1 MNKTINNNYMNKIL
15 TGLSA
20 LALVFTLSA
29 CSEEQTTVQE
39 VEKVEKVQVMKLTS
53 TVIEREVVLPTT
65 LEGYDNMKISS
76 SVSGIINDILV
87 DVGDKVSKGQVLVK
101 MDPTQYTT
109 TKLQYA
115 NLGVEMGRMEA
126 LKEAGSISQ
135 QIYDQT
141 KTQYEQL
148 KEQLALYEKNTFV
161 RADFA
166 GVISARNFEPGELC
180 AGQPI
185 LQLTQINKLKAYINV
200 QEAYFPQFKNGM
212 KLSIASDI
220 YPGKTFNATVEM
232 VYPTI
237 DPASHTFTVK
247 VVIPN
252 ASETLRPGMYVSTT
266 VPVGKVKGLLVPY
279 QSVLKLIGSNE
290 RYVFVNNNGVAKRV
304 KVELGKRYDRD
315 VEIISE
321 ELKDG
326 DELVVVGQ
334 GRLVDGVKLE
344 IVK

>member
-1 MNKTINNNYMNKIL
+1 MINMNKIL
-15 TGLSA
+15 TSLSA
-20 LALVFTLSA
+20 LALILTLSA

-39 VEKVEKVQVMKLTS
+39 VEKVEKVQVMKLTA
-53 TVIEREVVLPTT
+53 TEIEREVVLPST
-65 LEGYDNMKISS
+65 LEGYDNMKVST
-76 SVSGIINDILV
+76 SVSGIIDEILV
-87 DVGDKVSKGQVLVK
+87 DVGDKVSKGQLLVK

-115 NLGVEMGRMEA
+115 NLGVEMGRMDA

-141 KTQYEQL
+141 KTQYNQL
-148 KEQLALYEKNTFV
+148 KEQLALYEANTFV

-200 QEAYFPQFKNGM
+200 QENYFPYIKKGM
-212 KLSIASDI
+212 KLTLTSDI
-220 YPGKTFNATVEM
+220 YPGKTFPASVEV

-237 DPASHTFTVK
+237 DPSSHTFSVK
-247 VVIPN
+247 VLIPN
-252 ASETLRPGMYVSTT
+252 ASEVLRPGMYVTT
-266 VPVGKVKGLLVPY
+266 SIPVGKVNGLLVPY

-315 VEIISE
+315 IEIISE
-321 ELKDG
+321 DLKEG
-326 DELVVVGQ
+326 DELIVVGQ

>member
-1 MNKTINNNYMNKIL
+1 MNKIL
-15 TGLSA
+15 TSLSA
-20 LALVFTLSA
+20 LALILTLSA

-39 VEKVEKVQVMKLTS
+39 VEKVEKVQVMKLTA
-53 TVIEREVVLPTT
+53 TEIEREVVLPST
-65 LEGYDNMKISS
+65 LEGYDNMKVST
-76 SVSGIINDILV
+76 SVSGIIDEILV
-87 DVGDKVSKGQVLVK
+87 DVGDKVSKGQLLVK

-115 NLGVEMGRMEA
+115 NLGVEMGRMDA

-141 KTQYEQL
+141 KTQYNQL
-148 KEQLALYEKNTFV
+148 KEQLALYETNTFV

-200 QEAYFPQFKNGM
+200 QENYFPYLKKGM
-212 KLSIASDI
+212 KLTLTSDI
-220 YPGKTFNATVEM
+220 YPGKTFPASVEV

-237 DPASHTFTVK
+237 DPSSHTFSVK
-247 VVIPN
+247 VLIPN
-252 ASETLRPGMYVSTT
+252 ASEVLRPGMYVTT
-266 VPVGKVKGLLVPY
+266 SIPVGKVQGLLVPY
-279 QSVLKLIGSNE
+279 QAVLKLIGSNE

-315 VEIISE
+315 IEIISE
-321 ELKDG
+321 ELKEG

>member
-1 MNKTINNNYMNKIL
+1 MNKIVTIL
-15 TGLSA
+15 ASM
-20 LALVFTLSA
+20 ALVVSMA
-29 CSEEQTTVQE
+29 SCSEEQTTVQE
-39 VEKVEKVQVMKLTS
+39 VEKVEKVQVMKLT
-53 TVIEREVVLPTT
+53 TTEIEREVILPTT

-76 SVSGIINDILV
+76 SVSGIIDDILV
-87 DVGDKVSKGQVLVK
+87 DVGDKVSKNQLLVK

-109 TKLQYA
+109 TKLSYA

-126 LKEAGSISQ
+126 LKAAGSISQ

-148 KEQLALYEKNTFV
+148 KEQLALFEKNTFV

-200 QEAYFPQFKNGM
+200 QENYFPDLKNGM
-212 KLSIASDI
+212 KLTIVSDI
-220 YPGKTFNATVEM
+220 YPGKQFPATVEM

-237 DPASHTFTVK
+237 DPSSHTFTVK
-247 VVIPN
+247 VTIPN
-252 ASETLRPGMYVSTT
+252 ASETLRPGMYVSTSI
-266 VPVGKVKGLLVPY
+266 PVGKVKGMLVPY

-290 RYVFVNNNGVAKRV
+290 RYVFVNDGGKAKRV
-304 KVELGKRYDRD
+304 IVTLGKRFDRD

-321 ELKDG
+321 ELKEG
-326 DELVVVGQ
+326 DELIVVGQ

>member
-1 MNKTINNNYMNKIL
+1 MINMNKIL
-15 TGLSA
+15 TSLSA
-20 LALVFTLSA
+20 LALILTLSA

-39 VEKVEKVQVMKLTS
+39 VEKVEKVQVMKLTA
-53 TVIEREVVLPTT
+53 TEIEREVVLPST
-65 LEGYDNMKISS
+65 LEGYDNMKVST
-76 SVSGIINDILV
+76 SVSGIIDEILV
-87 DVGDKVSKGQVLVK
+87 DVGDKVSKGQLLVK

-115 NLGVEMGRMEA
+115 NLGVEMGRMDA

-141 KTQYEQL
+141 KTQYNQL
-148 KEQLALYEKNTFV
+148 KEQLALYEANTFV

-200 QEAYFPQFKNGM
+200 QENYFPYLKKGM
-212 KLSIASDI
+212 KLTLTSDI
-220 YPGKTFNATVEM
+220 YPGKTFPASVEV

-237 DPASHTFTVK
+237 DPSSHTFSVK
-247 VVIPN
+247 VLIPN
-252 ASETLRPGMYVSTT
+252 ASEVLRPGMYVTT
-266 VPVGKVKGLLVPY
+266 SIPVGKVQGLLVPY
-279 QSVLKLIGSNE
+279 QAVLKLIGSNE

-315 VEIISE
+315 IEIISE
-321 ELKDG
+321 ELKEG
-326 DELVVVGQ
+326 DELIVVGQ

>member
-1 MNKTINNNYMNKIL
+1 MNKFVTSLAAIALLL
-15 TGLSA
+15 TVS
-20 LALVFTLSA
+20 S
-29 CSEEQTTVQE
+29 CSEEKTTTQE
-39 VEKVEKVQVMKLTS
+39 AEKVEKVQVMKLAATE
-53 TVIEREVVLPTT
+53 IERDVVLPST

-76 SVSGIINDILV
+76 SVSGVIDDILV
-87 DVGDKVSKGQVLVK
+87 DVGDKVTKGQLLVK

-109 TKLQYA
+109 TKLSYA
-115 NLGVEMGRMEA
+115 NLGVEMERVEA

-148 KEQLALYEKNTFV
+148 KEQLALYEENTFV

-200 QEAYFPQFKNGM
+200 QENYFPYLKNGM
-212 KLSIASDI
+212 KLTITSDI
-220 YPGKTFNATVEM
+220 YPGKEFPATVEM

-237 DPASHTFTVK
+237 DASSHTFSVK

-252 ASETLRPGMYVSTT
+252 ASEQLRPGMYVSTSIS
-266 VPVGKVKGLLVPY
+266 VGKVQGMLVPY

-290 RYVFVNNNGVAKRV
+290 RYVFVNDGGKAKRV
-304 KVELGKRYDRD
+304 TVTLGKRFDRD

-321 ELKDG
+321 ELKEG
-326 DELVVVGQ
+326 DELIVVGQ

>member
-1 MNKTINNNYMNKIL
+1 MNKIVTIL
-15 TGLSA
+15 ASM
-20 LALVFTLSA
+20 ALVVSMA
-29 CSEEQTTVQE
+29 SCSEEQTTVQE
-39 VEKVEKVQVMKLTS
+39 VEKVEKVQVMKLAT
-53 TVIEREVVLPTT
+53 TEIEREVILPTT

-76 SVSGIINDILV
+76 SVSGIIDDILV
-87 DVGDKVSKGQVLVK
+87 DVGDKVSKNQLLVK

-109 TKLQYA
+109 TKLSYA

-126 LKEAGSISQ
+126 LKAAGSISQ

-200 QEAYFPQFKNGM
+200 QENYFPYLKNGM
-212 KLSIASDI
+212 KLTIVSDI
-220 YPGKTFNATVEM
+220 YPGKQFPATVEM

-237 DPASHTFTVK
+237 DPSSHTFTVK
-247 VVIPN
+247 VTIPN
-252 ASETLRPGMYVSTT
+252 ASETLRPGMYVSTSIQ
-266 VPVGKVKGLLVPY
+266 VGKVKGMLVPY

-290 RYVFVNNNGVAKRV
+290 RYVFVNDGGKAKRITV
-304 KVELGKRYDRD
+304 TLGKRFDRD

-321 ELKDG
+321 ELKEG
-326 DELVVVGQ
+326 DELIVVGQ

>member
-1 MNKTINNNYMNKIL
+1 MINMNKIL
-15 TGLSA
+15 TSLSA
-20 LALVFTLSA
+20 LALILTLSA
-29 CSEEQTTVQE
+29 CSEEQTTIQE
-39 VEKVEKVQVMKLTS
+39 VEKVEKVQVMKLTA
-53 TVIEREVVLPTT
+53 TEIEREVVLPST
-65 LEGYDNMKISS
+65 LEGYDNMKVST
-76 SVSGIINDILV
+76 SVSGIIDEILV
-87 DVGDKVSKGQVLVK
+87 DVGDKVSKGQLLVK

-115 NLGVEMGRMEA
+115 NLGVEMGRMDA

-141 KTQYEQL
+141 KTQYNQL
-148 KEQLALYEKNTFV
+148 KEQLALYETNTFV

-200 QEAYFPQFKNGM
+200 QENYFPYLKKGM
-212 KLSIASDI
+212 KLTLTSDI
-220 YPGKTFNATVEM
+220 YPGKTFPASVEV

-237 DPASHTFTVK
+237 DPSSHTFSVK
-247 VVIPN
+247 VLIPN
-252 ASETLRPGMYVSTT
+252 ASEVLRPGMYVTT
-266 VPVGKVKGLLVPY
+266 SIPVGKVKGLLVPY
-279 QSVLKLIGSNE
+279 QAVLKLIGSNE

-315 VEIISE
+315 IEIISE
-321 ELKDG
+321 DLKEG

>member
-1 MNKTINNNYMNKIL
+1 MNKFVTSLAAI
-15 TGLSA
+15 A
-20 LALVFTLSA
+20 LLVTVSS
-29 CSEEQTTVQE
+29 CSEEKTTVQE
-39 VEKVEKVQVMKLTS
+39 VEKVEKVQVMKLAT
-53 TVIEREVVLPTT
+53 TEIEREVILPTT
-65 LEGYDNMKISS
+65 LEGYDNMKVSS
-76 SVSGIINDILV
+76 SVSGIIDEILV
-87 DVGDKVSKGQVLVK
+87 NVGDRVSKGQLLVK

-109 TKLQYA
+109 TKLTYA
-115 NLGVEMGRMEA
+115 NLGVEMSRMEA
-126 LKEAGSISQ
+126 LKAAGSISQ

-200 QEAYFPQFKNGM
+200 QENYFPYLKNGM
-212 KLSIASDI
+212 KLTIVSDI
-220 YPGKTFNATVEM
+220 YPGKQFPATVEM

-237 DPASHTFTVK
+237 DPSSHTFTVK
-247 VVIPN
+247 VTIPN
-252 ASETLRPGMYVSTT
+252 ASETLRPGMYVSTSIS
-266 VPVGKVKGLLVPY
+266 VGKVKGMLVPY

-290 RYVFVNNNGVAKRV
+290 RYVFVNDGGKAKRV
-304 KVELGKRYDRD
+304 TVTLGKRFDRD

-321 ELKDG
+321 ELKEG
-326 DELVVVGQ
+326 DELIVVGQ

>member
-1 MNKTINNNYMNKIL
+1 MINMNKIL
-15 TGLSA
+15 TSLSA
-20 LALVFTLSA
+20 LALILTLSA

-39 VEKVEKVQVMKLTS
+39 VEKVEKVQVMKLTA
-53 TVIEREVVLPTT
+53 TEIEREVVLPST
-65 LEGYDNMKISS
+65 LEGYDNMKVST
-76 SVSGIINDILV
+76 SVSGIIDEILV
-87 DVGDKVSKGQVLVK
+87 DVGDKVSKGQLLVK

-115 NLGVEMGRMEA
+115 NLGVEMGRMDA

-141 KTQYEQL
+141 KTQYNQL
-148 KEQLALYEKNTFV
+148 KEQLALYETNTFV

-200 QEAYFPQFKNGM
+200 QENYFPYLKKGM
-212 KLSIASDI
+212 KLTLTSDI
-220 YPGKTFNATVEM
+220 YPGKTFPASVEV

-237 DPASHTFTVK
+237 DPSSHTFSVK
-247 VVIPN
+247 VLIPN
-252 ASETLRPGMYVSTT
+252 ASEVLRPGMYVTT
-266 VPVGKVKGLLVPY
+266 SIPVGKVQGLLVPY
-279 QSVLKLIGSNE
+279 QAVLKLIGSNE

-315 VEIISE
+315 IEIISE
-321 ELKDG
+321 ELKEG
-326 DELVVVGQ
+326 DELIVVGQ

>member
-1 MNKTINNNYMNKIL
+1 MNKIVTIL
-15 TGLSA
+15 ASM
-20 LALVFTLSA
+20 ALVVSMA
-29 CSEEQTTVQE
+29 SCSEEQTTVQE
-39 VEKVEKVQVMKLTS
+39 IEKVEKVQVMKLAT
-53 TVIEREVVLPTT
+53 TEIEREVILPTT

-76 SVSGIINDILV
+76 SVSGIIDDILV
-87 DVGDKVSKGQVLVK
+87 DVGDKVAKGQLLVK

-109 TKLQYA
+109 TKLSYA

-126 LKEAGSISQ
+126 LKAAGSISQ

-200 QEAYFPQFKNGM
+200 QENYFPYLKNGM
-212 KLSIASDI
+212 KLTIVSDI
-220 YPGKTFNATVEM
+220 YPGKQFPATVEM

-237 DPASHTFTVK
+237 DPSSHTFTVK
-247 VVIPN
+247 VTIPN
-252 ASETLRPGMYVSTT
+252 ASETLRPGMYVSTSI
-266 VPVGKVKGLLVPY
+266 PVGKVQGMLVPY

-290 RYVFVNNNGVAKRV
+290 RYVFVNDGGKAKRV
-304 KVELGKRYDRD
+304 TVTLGKRFDRD

-321 ELKDG
+321 ELKEG
-326 DELVVVGQ
+326 DELIVVGQ

>member
-1 MNKTINNNYMNKIL
+1 MNKIVTSL
-15 TGLSA
+15 TAIA
-20 LALVFTLSA
+20 LLLAVSS
-29 CSEEQTTVQE
+29 CSEEKTTVQE
-39 VEKVEKVQVMKLTS
+39 VEKVEKVQVMKLT
-53 TVIEREVVLPTT
+53 TTEIEREVVLPTT
-65 LEGYDNMKISS
+65 LEGYENMKVSS
-76 SVSGIINDILV
+76 SVSGIIDEILV
-87 DVGDKVSKGQVLVK
+87 DVGDRVSKGQLLVK

-115 NLGVEMGRMEA
+115 NLGVEMGRMDA

-148 KEQLALYEKNTFV
+148 KEQLALYETNTFV

-200 QEAYFPQFKNGM
+200 QEAYFPYLKNGM
-212 KLSIASDI
+212 KLTITSDI
-220 YPGKTFNATVEM
+220 YPGKEFPATIEM

-237 DPASHTFTVK
+237 DPSSHTFSVK
-247 VVIPN
+247 VQVPN
-252 ASETLRPGMYVSTT
+252 ASELLRPGMYVSTSI
-266 VPVGKVKGLLVPY
+266 PVGKEKGMMVPY

-290 RYVFVNNNGVAKRV
+290 RYVFVNNAGVAKRV
-304 KVELGKRYDRD
+304 TVELGKRYDRD

-321 ELKDG
+321 ELKEG

-334 GRLVDGVKLE
+334 GRLVNGVKLE
-344 IVK
+344 IIK

>member
-1 MNKTINNNYMNKIL
+1 MNKFVSTVSVVAFIM
-15 TGLSA
+15 A
-20 LALVFTLSA
+20 LSA
-29 CSEEQTTVQE
+29 CTKQE
-39 VEKVEKVQVMKLTS
+39 VVTQEQEKVEKVQVMKMTAS
-53 TVIEREVVLPTT
+53 EIQREVILPST
-65 LEGYDNMKISS
+65 LEGYDNMKVSS
-76 SVSGIINDILV
+76 SVSGIIDEILV
-87 DVGDKVSKGQVLVK
+87 DVGDRVSKGQLLVK

-115 NLGVEMGRMEA
+115 NLGVEMGRMDA

-148 KEQLALYEKNTFV
+148 KEQLALYETNTFV

-200 QEAYFPQFKNGM
+200 QEAYFPYLKNGM
-212 KLSIASDI
+212 KLTITSDI
-220 YPGKTFNATVEM
+220 YPGKEFPATIEM

-237 DPASHTFTVK
+237 DPSSHTFSVK
-247 VVIPN
+247 VQIPN
-252 ASETLRPGMYVSTT
+252 ASELLRPGMYVTT
-266 VPVGKVKGLLVPY
+266 TISVGKVNGILVPY

-290 RYVFVNNNGVAKRV
+290 RYVFVNDNGVAKRV
-304 KVELGKRYDRD
+304 KVTLGKRYDRD

-321 ELKDG
+321 ELKEG

-344 IVK
+344 IIK

>member
-1 MNKTINNNYMNKIL
+1 MNKIVTIL
-15 TGLSA
+15 ASM
-20 LALVFTLSA
+20 ALVVSMA
-29 CSEEQTTVQE
+29 SCSEEQTTVQE
-39 VEKVEKVQVMKLTS
+39 IEKVEKVQVMKLAT
-53 TVIEREVVLPTT
+53 TEIEREVILPTT

-76 SVSGIINDILV
+76 SVSGIIDDILV
-87 DVGDKVSKGQVLVK
+87 DVGDKVAKGQLLVK

-109 TKLQYA
+109 TKLSYA

-126 LKEAGSISQ
+126 LKAAGSISQ

-148 KEQLALYEKNTFV
+148 KEQLALYEENTFV

-200 QEAYFPQFKNGM
+200 QENYFPYLKNGM
-212 KLSIASDI
+212 KLTIVSDI
-220 YPGKTFNATVEM
+220 YPGKQFPATVEM

-237 DPASHTFTVK
+237 DPSSHTFTVK
-247 VVIPN
+247 VTIPN
-252 ASETLRPGMYVSTT
+252 ASETLRPGMYVSTSI
-266 VPVGKVKGLLVPY
+266 PVGKVQGMLVPY

-290 RYVFVNNNGVAKRV
+290 RYVFVNDGGKAKRV
-304 KVELGKRYDRD
+304 TVTLGKRFDRD

-321 ELKDG
+321 DLKEG
-326 DELVVVGQ
+326 DELIVVGQ

>member
-1 MNKTINNNYMNKIL
+1 MNKIL
-15 TGLSA
+15 TSLSA
-20 LALVFTLSA
+20 LALILTLSA

-39 VEKVEKVQVMKLTS
+39 VEKVEKVQVMKLTA
-53 TVIEREVVLPTT
+53 TEIEREVVLPST
-65 LEGYDNMKISS
+65 LEGYDNMKVST
-76 SVSGIINDILV
+76 SVSGIIDEILV
-87 DVGDKVSKGQVLVK
+87 DVGDKVSKGQLLVK

-115 NLGVEMGRMEA
+115 NLGVEMGRMDA

-141 KTQYEQL
+141 KTQYNQL
-148 KEQLALYEKNTFV
+148 KEQLALYEENTFV

-200 QEAYFPQFKNGM
+200 QENYFPYLKKGM
-212 KLSIASDI
+212 KLTLTSDI
-220 YPGKTFNATVEM
+220 YPGKTFPASVEV

-237 DPASHTFTVK
+237 DPSSHTFSVK
-247 VVIPN
+247 VLIPN
-252 ASETLRPGMYVSTT
+252 ASEVLRPGMYVTT
-266 VPVGKVKGLLVPY
+266 SIPVGKVQGLLVPY

-315 VEIISE
+315 IEIISE
-321 ELKDG
+321 ELKEG

>member
-1 MNKTINNNYMNKIL
+1 MNKFVTSLAAIALLL
-15 TGLSA
+15 TVS
-20 LALVFTLSA
+20 S
-29 CSEEQTTVQE
+29 CSEEKTTVQE
-39 VEKVEKVQVMKLTS
+39 VEKVEKVQVMKLT
-53 TVIEREVVLPTT
+53 TTEIEREVILPTT

-76 SVSGIINDILV
+76 SVSGIIDDILV
-87 DVGDKVSKGQVLVK
+87 DVGDKVKKGQVLVK

-109 TKLQYA
+109 TKLSYA

-126 LKEAGSISQ
+126 LKAAGSISQ

-200 QEAYFPQFKNGM
+200 QENYFPYLKNGM
-212 KLSIASDI
+212 KLTIVSDI
-220 YPGKTFNATVEM
+220 YPGKQFPATVEM

-237 DPASHTFTVK
+237 DPSSHTFTVK
-247 VVIPN
+247 VTIPN
-252 ASETLRPGMYVSTT
+252 ASETLRPGMYVSTSI
-266 VPVGKVKGLLVPY
+266 PVGKVKGMLVPY

-290 RYVFVNNNGVAKRV
+290 RYVFVNDGGKAKRITV
-304 KVELGKRYDRD
+304 TLGKRFDRD

-321 ELKDG
+321 ELKEG
-326 DELVVVGQ
+326 DELIVVGQ

>member
-1 MNKTINNNYMNKIL
+1 MINMNKIL
-15 TGLSA
+15 TSLSA
-20 LALVFTLSA
+20 LALILTLSA

-39 VEKVEKVQVMKLTS
+39 VEKVEKVQVMKLTA
-53 TVIEREVVLPTT
+53 TEIEREVVLPST
-65 LEGYDNMKISS
+65 LEGYDNMKVST
-76 SVSGIINDILV
+76 SVSGIIDEILV
-87 DVGDKVSKGQVLVK
+87 DVGDKVSKGQILVK

-115 NLGVEMGRMEA
+115 NLGVEMGRMDA

-141 KTQYEQL
+141 KTQYNQL
-148 KEQLALYEKNTFV
+148 KEQLALYETNTFV

-200 QEAYFPQFKNGM
+200 QENYFPYLKKGM
-212 KLSIASDI
+212 KLTLTSDI
-220 YPGKTFNATVEM
+220 YPGKTFPASVEV

-237 DPASHTFTVK
+237 DPSSHTFSVK
-247 VVIPN
+247 VLIPN
-252 ASETLRPGMYVSTT
+252 ASEVLRPGMYVTT
-266 VPVGKVKGLLVPY
+266 SIPVGKVKGLLVPY

-315 VEIISE
+315 IEIISE
-321 ELKDG
+321 DLKEG

>member
-1 MNKTINNNYMNKIL
+1 IM
-15 TGLSA
+15 A
-20 LALVFTLSA
+20 LSA
-29 CSEEQTTVQE
+29 CTKQE
-39 VEKVEKVQVMKLTS
+39 VVTQEQEKVEEVQVMKMTAS
-53 TVIEREVVLPTT
+53 EIQREVILPST
-65 LEGYDNMKISS
+65 LEGYDNMKVSS
-76 SVSGIINDILV
+76 SVSGIIDEILV
-87 DVGDKVSKGQVLVK
+87 DVGDRVSKGQLLVK

-115 NLGVEMGRMEA
+115 NLGVEMGRMDA

-148 KEQLALYEKNTFV
+148 KEQLALYETNTFV

-200 QEAYFPQFKNGM
+200 QEAYFPYLKNGM
-212 KLSIASDI
+212 KLTITSDI
-220 YPGKTFNATVEM
+220 YPGKEFPATIEM

-237 DPASHTFTVK
+237 DPSSHTFSVK
-247 VVIPN
+247 VQVPN
-252 ASETLRPGMYVSTT
+252 TSELLRPGMYVTT
-266 VPVGKVKGLLVPY
+266 TIPVGKVNGILVPY

-290 RYVFVNNNGVAKRV
+290 RYVFVNDNGVAKRV
-304 KVELGKRYDRD
+304 KVTLGKRYDRD

-321 ELKDG
+321 ELKEG
-326 DELVVVGQ
+326 DELVIVGQ

-344 IVK
+344 IIK

>member
-1 MNKTINNNYMNKIL
+1 MNKIVTIL
-15 TGLSA
+15 ASM
-20 LALVFTLSA
+20 ALVVSMA
-29 CSEEQTTVQE
+29 SCSEEQTTVQE
-39 VEKVEKVQVMKLTS
+39 VEKVEKVQVMKLAATE
-53 TVIEREVVLPTT
+53 IEREVILPTT

-76 SVSGIINDILV
+76 SVSGIIDDILV
-87 DVGDKVSKGQVLVK
+87 DVGDKVSKNQLLVK

-109 TKLQYA
+109 TKLSYA

-126 LKEAGSISQ
+126 LKAAGSISQ

-148 KEQLALYEKNTFV
+148 KEQLALFEKNTFV

-200 QEAYFPQFKNGM
+200 QENYFPYLKNGM
-212 KLSIASDI
+212 KLTIVSDI
-220 YPGKTFNATVEM
+220 YPGKQFPATVEM

-237 DPASHTFTVK
+237 DPSSHTFTVK
-247 VVIPN
+247 VTIPN
-252 ASETLRPGMYVSTT
+252 ASETLRPGMYVSTSI
-266 VPVGKVKGLLVPY
+266 PVGKVKGMLVPY

-290 RYVFVNNNGVAKRV
+290 RYVFVNDGGKAKRV
-304 KVELGKRYDRD
+304 TVTLGKRFDRD

-321 ELKDG
+321 ELKEG
-326 DELVVVGQ
+326 DELIVVGQ

>member
-1 MNKTINNNYMNKIL
+1 MNKFVTSLAAI
-15 TGLSA
+15 A
-20 LALVFTLSA
+20 LLVTVSS
-29 CSEEQTTVQE
+29 CSEEKTTVQE
-39 VEKVEKVQVMKLTS
+39 VEKVEKVQVMKLT
-53 TVIEREVVLPTT
+53 TTEIEREVILPTT

-76 SVSGIINDILV
+76 SVSGIIDDILV
-87 DVGDKVSKGQVLVK
+87 DVGDKVKKGQVLVK

-109 TKLQYA
+109 TKLSYA

-126 LKEAGSISQ
+126 LKAAGSISQ

-200 QEAYFPQFKNGM
+200 QENYFPYLKNGM
-212 KLSIASDI
+212 KLTIVSDI
-220 YPGKTFNATVEM
+220 YPGKQFPATVEM

-237 DPASHTFTVK
+237 DPSSHTFTVK
-247 VVIPN
+247 VTIPN
-252 ASETLRPGMYVSTT
+252 ASETLRPGMYVSTSI
-266 VPVGKVKGLLVPY
+266 PVGKVKGMLVPY

-290 RYVFVNNNGVAKRV
+290 RYVFVNDGGKAKRITV
-304 KVELGKRYDRD
+304 TLGKRFDRD

-321 ELKDG
+321 ELKEG
-326 DELVVVGQ
+326 DELIVVGQ

>member
-1 MNKTINNNYMNKIL
+1 MNKFVTSLAAI
-15 TGLSA
+15 A
-20 LALVFTLSA
+20 LLVTVSS
-29 CSEEQTTVQE
+29 CSEEKTTVQE
-39 VEKVEKVQVMKLTS
+39 VEKVEKVQVMPLTI
-53 TVIEREVVLPTT
+53 TEIERDVVLPST

-76 SVSGIINDILV
+76 SVSGIIDDILV
-87 DVGDKVSKGQVLVK
+87 DVGDKVKKGQVLVK

-109 TKLQYA
+109 TKLSYA

-126 LKEAGSISQ
+126 LKAAGSISQ

-200 QEAYFPQFKNGM
+200 QENYFPYLKNGM
-212 KLSIASDI
+212 KLTIVSDI
-220 YPGKTFNATVEM
+220 YPGKQFPATVEM

-237 DPASHTFTVK
+237 DPSSHTFTVK
-247 VVIPN
+247 VTIPN
-252 ASETLRPGMYVSTT
+252 ASETLRPGMYVSTSIS
-266 VPVGKVKGLLVPY
+266 VGKVKGMLVPY

-290 RYVFVNNNGVAKRV
+290 RYVFVNDGGKAKRV
-304 KVELGKRYDRD
+304 TVTLGKRFDRD

-321 ELKDG
+321 ELKEG
-326 DELVVVGQ
+326 DELIVVGQ

>member
-1 MNKTINNNYMNKIL
+1 MINMNKIL
-15 TGLSA
+15 TSLSA
-20 LALVFTLSA
+20 LALILTLSA

-39 VEKVEKVQVMKLTS
+39 VEKVEKVQVMKLTA
-53 TVIEREVVLPTT
+53 TEIEREVVLPST
-65 LEGYDNMKISS
+65 LEGYDNMKVST
-76 SVSGIINDILV
+76 SVSGIIDEILV
-87 DVGDKVSKGQVLVK
+87 DVGDKVSKGQLLVK

-115 NLGVEMGRMEA
+115 NLGVEMGRMDA

-141 KTQYEQL
+141 KTQYNQL
-148 KEQLALYEKNTFV
+148 KEQLALYETNTFV

-200 QEAYFPQFKNGM
+200 QENYFPYLKKGM
-212 KLSIASDI
+212 KLTLTSDI
-220 YPGKTFNATVEM
+220 YPGKTFPASVEV

-237 DPASHTFTVK
+237 DPSSHTFSVK
-247 VVIPN
+247 VLIPN
-252 ASETLRPGMYVSTT
+252 ASEVLRPGMYVTT
-266 VPVGKVKGLLVPY
+266 SIPVGKVKGLLVPY

-315 VEIISE
+315 IEIISE
-321 ELKDG
+321 ELKEG

>member
-1 MNKTINNNYMNKIL
+1 MNKIL
-15 TGLSA
+15 TSLSA
-20 LALVFTLSA
+20 LALILTLSA

-39 VEKVEKVQVMKLTS
+39 VEKVEKVQVMKLTA
-53 TVIEREVVLPTT
+53 TEIEREVVLPST
-65 LEGYDNMKISS
+65 LEGYDNMKVST
-76 SVSGIINDILV
+76 SVSGIIDEILV
-87 DVGDKVSKGQVLVK
+87 DVGDKVSKGQLLVK

-115 NLGVEMGRMEA
+115 NLGVEMGRMDA

-141 KTQYEQL
+141 KTQYNQL
-148 KEQLALYEKNTFV
+148 KEQLALYETNTFV

-200 QEAYFPQFKNGM
+200 QENYFPYLKKGM
-212 KLSIASDI
+212 KLTLTSDI
-220 YPGKTFNATVEM
+220 YPGKTFPASVEV

-237 DPASHTFTVK
+237 DPSSHTFSVK
-247 VVIPN
+247 VLIPN
-252 ASETLRPGMYVSTT
+252 ASEVLRPGMYVTT
-266 VPVGKVKGLLVPY
+266 SIPVGKVQGLLVPY
-279 QSVLKLIGSNE
+279 QAVLKLIGSNE

-315 VEIISE
+315 IEIISE
-321 ELKDG
+321 DLKEG

>member
-1 MNKTINNNYMNKIL
+1 MINMNKIL
-15 TGLSA
+15 TSLSA
-20 LALVFTLSA
+20 LALILTLSA

-39 VEKVEKVQVMKLTS
+39 VEKVEKVQVMKLTA
-53 TVIEREVVLPTT
+53 TEIEREVVLPST
-65 LEGYDNMKISS
+65 LEGYDNMKVST
-76 SVSGIINDILV
+76 SVSGIIDEILV
-87 DVGDKVSKGQVLVK
+87 DVGDKVSKGQLLVK

-115 NLGVEMGRMEA
+115 NLGVEMGRMDA

-141 KTQYEQL
+141 KTQYNQL
-148 KEQLALYEKNTFV
+148 KEQLALYETNTFV

-200 QEAYFPQFKNGM
+200 QENYFPYLKKGM
-212 KLSIASDI
+212 KLTLTSDI
-220 YPGKTFNATVEM
+220 YPGKTFPASVEV

-237 DPASHTFTVK
+237 DPSSHTFSVK
-247 VVIPN
+247 VLIPN
-252 ASETLRPGMYVSTT
+252 ASEVLRPGMYVTT
-266 VPVGKVKGLLVPY
+266 SIPVGKVQGLLVPY
-279 QSVLKLIGSNE
+279 QAVLKLIGSNE

-315 VEIISE
+315 IEIISE
-321 ELKDG
+321 DLKEG
-326 DELVVVGQ
+326 DELIVVGQ

>member
-1 MNKTINNNYMNKIL
+1 MNKIVTIL
-15 TGLSA
+15 ASM
-20 LALVFTLSA
+20 ALVVSMA
-29 CSEEQTTVQE
+29 SCSEEQTTVQE
-39 VEKVEKVQVMKLTS
+39 VEKVEKVQVMKLAT
-53 TVIEREVVLPTT
+53 TEIEREVILPTT

-76 SVSGIINDILV
+76 SVSGIIDDILV
-87 DVGDKVSKGQVLVK
+87 DVGDKVSKNQLLVK

-109 TKLQYA
+109 TKLSYA

-126 LKEAGSISQ
+126 LKAAGSISQ

-200 QEAYFPQFKNGM
+200 QENYFPYLKNGM
-212 KLSIASDI
+212 KLTIVSDI
-220 YPGKTFNATVEM
+220 YPGKQFPATVEM

-237 DPASHTFTVK
+237 DPSSHTFTVK
-247 VVIPN
+247 VTIPN
-252 ASETLRPGMYVSTT
+252 ASETLRPGMYVSTSI
-266 VPVGKVKGLLVPY
+266 PVGKVKGMLVPY

-290 RYVFVNNNGVAKRV
+290 RYVFVNDGGKAKRV
-304 KVELGKRYDRD
+304 TVTLGKRFDRD

-321 ELKDG
+321 ELKEG
-326 DELVVVGQ
+326 DELIVVGQ

>member
-1 MNKTINNNYMNKIL
+1 MINMNKIL
-15 TGLSA
+15 TSLSA
-20 LALVFTLSA
+20 LALILTLSA

-39 VEKVEKVQVMKLTS
+39 VEKVEKVQVMKLTA
-53 TVIEREVVLPTT
+53 TEIEREVVLPST
-65 LEGYDNMKISS
+65 LEGYDNMKVST
-76 SVSGIINDILV
+76 SVSGIIDEILV
-87 DVGDKVSKGQVLVK
+87 DVGDKVSKGQLLVK

-115 NLGVEMGRMEA
+115 NLGVEMGRMDA

-141 KTQYEQL
+141 KTQYNQL
-148 KEQLALYEKNTFV
+148 KEQLALYETNTFV

-200 QEAYFPQFKNGM
+200 QENYFPYLKKGM
-212 KLSIASDI
+212 KLTLTSDI
-220 YPGKTFNATVEM
+220 YPGKTFPASVEV

-237 DPASHTFTVK
+237 DPSSHTFSVK
-247 VVIPN
+247 VLIPN
-252 ASETLRPGMYVSTT
+252 ASEVLRPGMYVTT
-266 VPVGKVKGLLVPY
+266 SIPVGKVQGLLVPY

-315 VEIISE
+315 IEIISE
-321 ELKDG
+321 ELKEG
-326 DELVVVGQ
+326 DELIVVGQ

>member
-126 LKEAGSISQ
+126 LKEAGVKYIIAKAGDKFHKQ
-135 QIYDQT
+135 V
-141 KTQYEQL
+141 L
-148 KEQLALYEKNTFV
+148 KKLDINEVVFPEEFV
-161 RADFA
+161 
-166 GVISARNFEPGELC
+166 GELT
-180 AGQPI
+180 AKNI
-185 LQLTQINKLKAYINV
+185 LA
-200 QEAYFPQFKNGM
+200 M
-212 KLSIASDI
+212 KD
-220 YPGKTFNATVEM
+220 
-232 VYPTI
+232 
-237 DPASHTFTVK
+237 
-247 VVIPN
+247 
-252 ASETLRPGMYVSTT
+252 
-266 VPVGKVKGLLVPY
+266 
-279 QSVLKLIGSNE
+279 
-290 RYVFVNNNGVAKRV
+290 
-304 KVELGKRYDRD
+304 
-315 VEIISE
+315 
-321 ELKDG
+321 
-326 DELVVVGQ
+326 
-334 GRLVDGVKLE
+334 
-344 IVK
+344 

>member
-1 MNKTINNNYMNKIL
+1 MNKIVTIL
-15 TGLSA
+15 ASM
-20 LALVFTLSA
+20 ALVVSMA
-29 CSEEQTTVQE
+29 SCSEEQTTVQE
-39 VEKVEKVQVMKLTS
+39 VEKVEKVQVMKLT
-53 TVIEREVVLPTT
+53 TTEIEREVILPTT

-76 SVSGIINDILV
+76 SVSGIIDDILV
-87 DVGDKVSKGQVLVK
+87 DVGDKVSKNQLLVK

-109 TKLQYA
+109 TKLSYA

-126 LKEAGSISQ
+126 LKAAGSISQ

-200 QEAYFPQFKNGM
+200 QENYFPYLKNGM
-212 KLSIASDI
+212 KLTIVSDI
-220 YPGKTFNATVEM
+220 YPGKQFPATVEM

-237 DPASHTFTVK
+237 DPSSHTFTVK
-247 VVIPN
+247 VTIPN
-252 ASETLRPGMYVSTT
+252 ASETLRPGMYVSTSIQ
-266 VPVGKVKGLLVPY
+266 VGKVKGMLVPY

-290 RYVFVNNNGVAKRV
+290 RYVFVNDGGKAKRITV
-304 KVELGKRYDRD
+304 TLGKRFDRD

-321 ELKDG
+321 ELKEG
-326 DELVVVGQ
+326 DELIVVGQ

>member
-1 MNKTINNNYMNKIL
+1 MINMNKIL
-15 TGLSA
+15 TSLSA
-20 LALVFTLSA
+20 LALILTLSA

-39 VEKVEKVQVMKLTS
+39 VEKVEKVQVMKLTA
-53 TVIEREVVLPTT
+53 TEIEREVVLPST
-65 LEGYDNMKISS
+65 LEGYDNMKVST
-76 SVSGIINDILV
+76 SVSGIIDEILV
-87 DVGDKVSKGQVLVK
+87 DVGDKVSKGQLLVK

-115 NLGVEMGRMEA
+115 NLGVEMGRMDA

-141 KTQYEQL
+141 KTQYNQL
-148 KEQLALYEKNTFV
+148 KEQLALYETNTFV

-200 QEAYFPQFKNGM
+200 QENYFPYLKKGM
-212 KLSIASDI
+212 KLTLTSDI
-220 YPGKTFNATVEM
+220 YPRKTFPASVEV

-237 DPASHTFTVK
+237 DPSSHTFSVK
-247 VVIPN
+247 VLIPN
-252 ASETLRPGMYVSTT
+252 ASEVLRPGMYVTT
-266 VPVGKVKGLLVPY
+266 SIPVGKVQGLLVPY
-279 QSVLKLIGSNE
+279 QAVLKLIGSNE

-315 VEIISE
+315 IEIISE
-321 ELKDG
+321 DLKEG

>member
-1 MNKTINNNYMNKIL
+1 MNKFVSTVSVVAFIM
-15 TGLSA
+15 A
-20 LALVFTLSA
+20 LSA
-29 CSEEQTTVQE
+29 CTKQE
-39 VEKVEKVQVMKLTS
+39 VVTQEQEKVEKVQVMKMTAS
-53 TVIEREVVLPTT
+53 EIQREVILPST
-65 LEGYDNMKISS
+65 LEGYDNMKVSS
-76 SVSGIINDILV
+76 SVSGIIDEILV
-87 DVGDKVSKGQVLVK
+87 DVGDRVSKGQLLVK

-115 NLGVEMGRMEA
+115 NLGVEMGRMDA

-148 KEQLALYEKNTFV
+148 KEQLALYETNTFV

-200 QEAYFPQFKNGM
+200 QEAYFPYLKNGM
-212 KLSIASDI
+212 KLTITSDI
-220 YPGKTFNATVEM
+220 YPGKEFPATIEM

-237 DPASHTFTVK
+237 DPSSHTFSVK
-247 VVIPN
+247 VQVPN
-252 ASETLRPGMYVSTT
+252 ASELLRPGMYVTT
-266 VPVGKVKGLLVPY
+266 TIPVGKVNGILVPY

-290 RYVFVNNNGVAKRV
+290 RYVFVNDNGVAKRV
-304 KVELGKRYDRD
+304 KVTLGKRYDRD

-321 ELKDG
+321 ELKEG

-344 IVK
+344 IIK